1 MVDQRNAV
9 RKGKEKFLFFDN
21 RTAPDLTVPLRQ
33 CALAPCNAEVA
44 QGHWLASAHNGV
56 WGFHSGNR
64 ESLSSNAVCDA
75 VSNVLWA

>member
-33 CALAPCNAEVA
+33 CALALRNAAVA
-44 QGHWLASAHNGV
+44 HLLAAP
-56 WGFHSGNR
+56 HSNDWVIGSDNR
-64 ESLSSNAVCDA
+64 ESLSNKAVCDA
-75 VSNVLWA
+75 ISNVLWA